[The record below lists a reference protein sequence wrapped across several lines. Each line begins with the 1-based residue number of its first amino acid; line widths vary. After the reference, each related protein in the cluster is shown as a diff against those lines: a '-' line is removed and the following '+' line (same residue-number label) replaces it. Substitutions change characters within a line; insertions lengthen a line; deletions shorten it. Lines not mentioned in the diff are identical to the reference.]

1 MKVGRAA
8 EMSGINK
15 KIKYDNQFVMVKS
28 PDEED
33 SRPFVWKCLDEIGKR
48 VEKLREDAVKL
59 EDEKAVLLSMLQEIQ
74 DKNSHTATE
83 LEG

>member
-1 MKVGRAA
+1 
-8 EMSGINK
+8 MSGTSK
-15 KIKYDNQFVMVKS
+15 KMKYDNQLVIVKS
-28 PDEED
+28 PDDED

-48 VEKLREDAVKL
+48 VEKLREEAVKL

-74 DKNSHTATE
+74 DKNNHTKTE